1 MPPIAPRAFL
11 RDLFLAAVAAADPA
25 LTVPA
30 ALPQRPRGRTV
41 VVGAGKAS
49 AAMAAALEAAWGGP
63 LQGLVVTRDGHAV
76 PCRHI
81 EIVEA
86 SHPVPDERGHQAAA
100 RMLDLMQG
108 LTADDLVIALI
119 SGGGSALLP
128 LPPDG
133 VSLDDKRALN
143 AALLASGAPI
153 DEMNC
158 VRKHVSRI
166 KGGRLALA
174 AYPARV
180 VTLVLSDIPGDN
192 PALVASGPT
201 IAGPA
206 GLAEARAI
214 VARYR
219 MALPWTV
226 VKHLATDEA
235 AAPSPDDPR
244 FARNEVRLIA
254 SSALSMEAGA
264 KVARAAGVSVFIL
277 ADDIEGEARDIGKMH
292 GAIARRMA
300 RTGLPSPAPFV
311 LLSGGETTVTVR
323 GRGRGGRNQE
333 FLLALAL
340 DIAGSA
346 AITALAADTDGIDGT
361 EDNAGAFA
369 DGTTIGRLLNA
380 GLSPK
385 TLLANNDAYTAFAAL
400 GDLIVTGPTR
410 TNVNDFRAILI
421 T

>member
-1 MPPIAPRAFL
+1 M
-11 RDLFLAAVAAADPA
+11 AAV
-25 LTVPA
+25 LE
-30 ALPQRPRGRTV
+30 
-41 VVGAGKAS
+41 KA
-49 AAMAAALEAAWGGP
+49 WDGP
-63 LQGLVVTRDGHAV
+63 LQGLVVTRDGHGV
-76 PCRHI
+76 PCHRI

-86 SHPVPDERGHQAAA
+86 SHPVPDERGHEAAA
-100 RMLDLMQG
+100 RMLEMVHG

-128 LPPDG
+128 LPPEG
-133 VSLDDKRALN
+133 VLLDDKRALN

-166 KGGRLALA
+166 KGGRLSLA

-180 VTLVLSDIPGDN
+180 VSLVLSDIPGDN

-201 IAGPA
+201 IADPA
-206 GLAEARAI
+206 GLPEARAI
-214 VARYR
+214 VARYKI
-219 MALPWTV
+219 ALPASVTR
-226 VKHLATDEA
+226 HLASAQA
-235 AAPSPDDPR
+235 AAPLAGDPR
-244 FARNEVRLIA
+244 FAQNDVRLIA
-254 SSALSMEAGA
+254 SAGLSLEAA
-264 KVARAAGVSVFIL
+264 AAAARKAGLGVLIL

-292 GAIARRMA
+292 GALARRMV

-323 GRGRGGRNQE
+323 GKGRGGRNQE

-340 DIAGSA
+340 DNAGSDS
-346 AITALAADTDGIDGT
+346 ITALAADTDGIDGT
-361 EDNAGAFA
+361 EDNAGALA
-369 DGTTIGRLLNA
+369 DGTTIVRLLDA

-385 TLLANNDAYTAFAAL
+385 ALLASNDAYTAFAAL

-410 TNVNDFRAILI
+410 TNVNDFRAILM
-421 T
+421 TQNRS